1 MRCKKPRPTF
11 LVDETYLETI
21 DYNND
26 SDDDMFAK
34 ESIVI
39 AANKIFDKYK
49 NNLDKAEMIN

>member
-1 MRCKKPRPTF
+1 MTYRKPPPIF
-11 LVDETYLETI
+11 LADETDLETI

-39 AANKIFDKYK
+39 AANKIFDK
-49 NNLDKAEMIN
+49 